1 MFSPRSSLKNDLF
14 RCLSCS
20 SESRVFTSSLSIEA
34 PPAFPSLG
42 EGSASSV
49 PLLMLACQRSLGTIP
64 RERWRIEGHGMEGQE
79 DEEVTGLLVS
89 DRRLVNGA
97 EWADEGLGFTLSTN
111 ILICQDSRQYRCALV
126 SIPPRRFHDLSR
138 LLTVL
143 PTSEHLKRTAARS
156 RRCLGAPQVMNLL
169 HSRAVSTRCRR
180 CAMREI
186 HAIAGGTY

>member
-1 MFSPRSSLKNDLF
+1 
-14 RCLSCS
+14 
-20 SESRVFTSSLSIEA
+20 
-34 PPAFPSLG
+34 
-42 EGSASSV
+42 
-49 PLLMLACQRSLGTIP
+49 MLACQRSLGTIP

-111 ILICQDSRQYRCALV
+111 IPICQDSRQYRCALV

-143 PTSEHLKRTAARS
+143 PTSEQLKRTEARS
-156 RRCLGAPQVMNLL
+156 RRCPGAPQGMNLL
-169 HSRAVSTRCRR
+169 HSRAVSNR
-180 CAMREI
+180 
-186 HAIAGGTY
+186 Y